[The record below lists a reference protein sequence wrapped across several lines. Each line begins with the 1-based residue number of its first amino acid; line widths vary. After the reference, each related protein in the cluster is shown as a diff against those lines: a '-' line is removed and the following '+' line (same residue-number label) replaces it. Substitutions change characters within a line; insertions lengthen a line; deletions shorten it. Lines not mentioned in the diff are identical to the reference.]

1 MPIMVKN
8 QSFALFLWSTVYT
21 PQYLLKQIAERLK
34 IIGDE
39 TGLQTKMTRE
49 HFMSISA
56 SKLQRVFP
64 SGWHQLSSVY
74 HGKLV
79 LCTFL

>member
-1 MPIMVKN
+1 M
-8 QSFALFLWSTVYT
+8 
-21 PQYLLKQIAERLK
+21 
-34 IIGDE
+34 IGDE
-39 TGLQTKMTRE
+39 TDLQTKMTRE